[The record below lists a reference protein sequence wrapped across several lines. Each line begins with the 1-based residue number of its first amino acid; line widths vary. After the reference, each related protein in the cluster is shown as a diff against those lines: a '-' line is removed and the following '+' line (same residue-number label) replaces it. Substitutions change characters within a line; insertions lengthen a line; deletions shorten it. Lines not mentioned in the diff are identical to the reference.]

1 MAKIL
6 NKKAP
11 PDCSFGA
18 KTHAYNDNTKA
29 TIIITAALIKQ
40 LNATKAATISE

>member
-18 KTHAYNDNTKA
+18 KTRAYNDNTKA
-29 TIIITAALIKQ
+29 TIITAAPIKQ